1 VLADFFTTLEAALAA
16 DFEAAAFVG
25 LLAAAPEAP
34 AALADIDFDAAALR
48 AGAFLVVVL
57 VAVFATGETLL
68 MSCQSSRY
76 SIGKVVADQDRN
88 HQSAASSISTPE

>member
-1 VLADFFTTLEAALAA
+1 MWRRVRIGPADGLPDFFVTLEAALAA
-16 DFEAAAFVG
+16 DFEAVAFVS

-34 AALADIDFDAAALR
+34 AAFADIDFDAATLR

-68 MSCQSSRY
+68 MSCHSRLY
-76 SIGKVVADQDRN
+76 SIGKVVADQD
-88 HQSAASSISTPE
+88 